1 MTGCDTHVHVIGEAS
16 SYPMVESRHYTPG
29 PASVVQLQAHL
40 QRQGLDRAVII
51 QPSVYG
57 TDNRCLLDAL
67 AEMKGAVRG
76 VAVPDRAVSA
86 ATLQAWHTQGVRGI
100 RINLESAG
108 QAQAAALAQ
117 ELSHWAP
124 RIAGLGWHLQVYAPL
139 QAVVEGMNQAGPL
152 PVPVVLDHF
161 ALWNALAADAGLR
174 QAVTDKLARGEV
186 YIKLSAS
193 YRVPLEAAALEALAQ
208 QWLQLRPDRL
218 LWASDWP
225 HTNREP
231 GRHRLEVSAY
241 RPIAAQQL
249 VQERER
255 WLAGPEARRQ
265 VLVDNPSRL
274 YGFGV

>member
-1 MTGCDTHVHVIGEAS
+1 M
-16 SYPMVESRHYTPG
+16 
-29 PASVVQLQAHL
+29 
-40 QRQGLDRAVII
+40 
-51 QPSVYG
+51 
-57 TDNRCLLDAL
+57 AL
-67 AEMKGAVRG
+67 
-76 VAVPDRAVSA
+76 PDRAVSA

-108 QAQAAALAQ
+108 QAQAAALAE
-117 ELSHWAP
+117 ELAHWAP
-124 RIAGLGWHLQVYAPL
+124 RIAGLGWHVQVYAPL
-139 QAVVEGMNQAGPL
+139 QAVVEGTNEAGPL

-161 ALWNALAADAGLR
+161 ALWNDVAAEAGLR

-193 YRVPLEAAALEALAQ
+193 YRVPLAASELEALAQ
-208 QWLQLRPDRL
+208 HWLQLRPDRL

-241 RPIAAQQL
+241 RAIAAQQL
-249 VQERER
+249 VQEREG
-255 WLAGPEARRQ
+255 WLASPEARRQ

-274 YGFGV
+274 YGFGA

>member
-1 MTGCDTHVHVIGEAS
+1 MTGCDTHVHVIGEAAR
-16 SYPMVESRHYTPG
+16 YPMVEGRHYTPG
-29 PASVVQLQAHL
+29 PASVAQLQAHL
-40 QRQGLDRAVII
+40 QRQALDSAVII

-67 AEMKGAVRG
+67 ADMKGAARG

-86 ATLQAWHTQGVRGI
+86 ATLQAWHVQGVRGI

-139 QAVVEGMNQAGPL
+139 QAVVEGMNEAGPL

-161 ALWNALAADAGLR
+161 ALWNDVAAEAGLR
-174 QAVTDKLARGEV
+174 QAVADKLARGEV

-193 YRVPLEAAALEALAQ
+193 YRVPLAARELKALALH
-208 QWLQLRPDRL
+208 WLQLRPDRL

-241 RPIAAQQL
+241 RAIASQQL
-249 VQERER
+249 VQEREG
-255 WLAGPEARRQ
+255 WLASPEARRQ

-274 YGFGV
+274 YGFGA

>member
-1 MTGCDTHVHVIGEAS
+1 MIGCDTHVHVIGEAAR
-16 SYPMVESRHYTPG
+16 YPMVEARHYTPG
-29 PASVVQLQAHL
+29 PASVAQLQAHL

-57 TDNRCLLDAL
+57 TDNRCLLGAL
-67 AEMKGAVRG
+67 AEMKGAARG

-86 ATLQAWHTQGVRGI
+86 ATLQAWHVQGVRGI

-108 QAQAAALAQ
+108 QAQAAALAE
-117 ELSHWAP
+117 ELAHWAP
-124 RIAGLGWHLQVYAPL
+124 RIAGLGWHVQVYAPL
-139 QAVVEGMNQAGPL
+139 QAVVDGMNEAGAL

-161 ALWNALAADAGLR
+161 ALWNDIAAEAGLR

-193 YRVPLEAAALEALAQ
+193 YRVTLAASELEALAQ
-208 QWLQLRPDRL
+208 HWLQLRPDRL

-241 RPIAAQQL
+241 RAIAAQQL
-249 VQERER
+249 VQEREG
-255 WLAGPEARRQ
+255 WLASPEARRQ

-274 YGFGV
+274 YGFGP